1 MNEDQ
6 IEAICDLAWDAVN
19 AARDLDLAEA
29 ERLLDTM
36 EKKLRA
42 FSTQRLECP
51 EGTS

>member
-1 MNEDQ
+1 MTEDQ

-29 ERLLDTM
+29 EKLLDTM
-36 EKKLRA
+36 EKKLRG
-42 FSTQRLECP
+42 FSTQRPECP